1 MPKIIGKAETVVEI
15 DGLRIN
21 ELAGNVATSED
32 TISIAH
38 VTVSSPT
45 SEPWLT
51 LDYDEWLCVTKGKM
65 VLHYQQNKDIDTYEI
80 LEVNA
85 GETCFVAKGE
95 RFRPVF
101 PIAPTEYIPV
111 CLPAFRPDRC
121 HREEGSEVSDVT
133 MKLRKLHN
141 MDNENA
147 PAKDVDPADILYHMC
162 EEKLWQEAVDAKTA
176 YYPPTFQADGNF
188 THATA
193 VPPRLIVTANL
204 FYTSSKGNWICLQLS
219 RKALTDLGLITKD
232 EEALPVGDAG
242 VPSQIS
248 DNMWVCP
255 HIYGGIPTTVEG
267 VLVKTYKM
275 ERNEDGAFLNIT
287 GLTE

>member
-133 MKLRKLHN
+133 VKLRELHN

-147 PAKDVDPADILYHMC
+147 LAKDVDPADILYHIC

-219 RKALTDLGLITKD
+219 RKALKRKEREQVQSCLCS
-232 EEALPVGDAG
+232 
-242 VPSQIS
+242 SQTS
-248 DNMWVCP
+248 TSHLATSC
-255 HIYGGIPTTVEG
+255 
-267 VLVKTYKM
+267 
-275 ERNEDGAFLNIT
+275 
-287 GLTE
+287 